1 VPITI
6 FCLIGKSDQD
16 HVLFSIIGYRD
27 SHSRRC
33 RDLWCQASEG
43 SALERGN
50 PNNLTPTF
58 RTNRHRFRVSIFGY
72 KRAAMGLGMSGHISN
87 RFPPKSWSGASGY
100 PSREFYKTHGDRR
113 WNSPPCTQRSP
124 PRQGRDAS
132 MLPPER
138 FHTAWVKSRTTHF
151 EHMLSALP
159 PKADIRR
166 ESLLQPVWS
175 RIYPN
180 AF

>member
-1 VPITI
+1 MPALGHSRPFDDVRATSAFHPKATGERTFRDGRKVPITI
-6 FCLIGKSDQD
+6 FCLIGKSDKD

-87 RFPPKSWSGASGY
+87 RFPPKSWSGAPGY

-113 WNSPPCTQRSP
+113 WNSPPCTQRSSTQRSSFP
-124 PRQGRDAS
+124 PSFAQ
-132 MLPPER
+132 
-138 FHTAWVKSRTTHF
+138 
-151 EHMLSALP
+151 
-159 PKADIRR
+159 
-166 ESLLQPVWS
+166 
-175 RIYPN
+175 
-180 AF
+180 